1 MGDTTS
7 GWRCKSL
14 PENTWKYREMA
25 ENIPIQIIFVV
36 LPKFHEMAIPRETV
50 ESILQTA
57 RIEEVVGEFV
67 ALKKKGTNM
76 WGVCPFHNEKTPSFS
91 VNPARN
97 IFKCFGCGKAGDSAK
112 FLMEHEHYTYPEAL
126 RYLAKKYNIKIE
138 EKELTAEE
146 IMLQSVREK
155 MFNINEFADKYFVD
169 TLWNTKEGQTIG
181 LEYFRERGYLN
192 PVIEKFHLGY
202 NPDAGGGSIFTEYAK
217 KNGYSEELLEQI
229 GLSIKGQKGPYD
241 RFHGRVMFPIHNLT
255 GRVIGFGGRILV
267 NDKKSPKYQ
276 NSPESEIYDKKQT
289 LYGIYFAKNAIAR
302 QDECILV
309 EGYFDVLRMHQ
320 IGIENVVASSG
331 TSLTME
337 QIRLVKRYTKNITIL
352 YDGDAAGVHAALRG
366 TDMILSEGMN
376 VRVVVL
382 PPEHD
387 PDSFG
392 QDFSVEYVSKYLKE
406 NAKDFLRFKTELL
419 LKDAENDPIKR
430 GQVIRDIVETISVI
444 PDSIFRIT
452 YVKEC
457 SHLLD
462 MPEQTLTNELNK
474 ILRVNLK
481 KSLGLGS
488 EALPEPDTTTPKQE
502 ESIEEQLPAGYYQ
515 ERELVK
521 LLLMYGNNMIADER
535 IDENGQKVYEQV
547 SVAQLIVD
555 ELKMDGFLFTNHVN
569 RKIFE
574 VFDKAIDQGYIPD
587 DRFFVSHE
595 DETIAQLAADL
606 LSSPYKLDQWEK
618 YGIFVKRE
626 EDMLRATVL
635 SSIYRYKD
643 LIIEERRKT
652 VEEEL
657 KSAGDSDDL
666 LILLKRKIDL
676 DDIRKQINK
685 MLGIV
690 IAK

>member
-1 MGDTTS
+1 
-7 GWRCKSL
+7 
-14 PENTWKYREMA
+14 
-25 ENIPIQIIFVV
+25 
-36 LPKFHEMAIPRETV
+36 MAIPRETV
-50 ESILQTA
+50 EQILQAA

-67 ALKKKGTNM
+67 TLKKRGANLI
-76 WGVCPFHNEKTPSFS
+76 GVCPFHNEKTPSFN

-112 FLMEHEHYTYPEAL
+112 FLMEHEHFTYPEAL

-138 EKELTAEE
+138 EKEQTAEE
-146 IMLQSVREK
+146 LMLQSVREK

-169 TLWNTKEGQTIG
+169 TLWNTEEGKTIG

-192 PVIEKFHLGY
+192 PIIQKFHLGF
-202 NPDAGGGSIFTEYAK
+202 NPDAANWDAFTEHAK

-229 GLSIKGQKGPYD
+229 GLSIKGSKGLYD
-241 RFHGRVMFPIHNLT
+241 RYHGRVMFPIHNLT
-255 GRVIGFGGRILV
+255 GHVIGFGGRILI
-267 NDKKSPKYQ
+267 NDPDKKSPKYQ

-289 LYGIYFAKNAIAR
+289 LYGIYFAKNAIAK

-331 TSLTME
+331 TSLTTE
-337 QIRLVKRYTKNITIL
+337 QIRLVKRYTKNITML
-352 YDGDAAGVHAALRG
+352 YDGDAAGLHAALRG

-387 PDSFG
+387 PDTFG
-392 QDFSVEYVSKYLKE
+392 KEFSTEYVSNYLKE
-406 NAKDFLRFKTELL
+406 NAKDFIRFKTELL
-419 LKDAENDPIKR
+419 LKDAESDPIKR

-457 SHLLD
+457 SRLLD

-474 ILRVNLK
+474 ILRAKMK
-481 KSLGLGS
+481 KTLGI
-488 EALPEPDTTTPKQE
+488 EDNVVTETETTTVTKQE
-502 ESIEEQLPAGYYQ
+502 ETVEDQLPAGYYQ

-521 LLLMYGNNMIADER
+521 LLLMYGQEMIVDER
-535 IDENGQKVYEQV
+535 EDENGEKVYEQV
-547 SVAQLIVD
+547 SVAQFIVD
-555 ELKMDGFLFTNHVN
+555 DLKMDGFVFTNVVN
-569 RKIFE
+569 RKIFDI
-574 VFDKAIDQGYIPD
+574 FDQAIDAGYIPD
-587 DRFFVSHE
+587 DQFFVSHE

-606 LSSPYKLDQWEK
+606 LSTPYKLDQWDK
-618 YGIFVKRE
+618 FSIFVKRE
-626 EDMLRATVL
+626 ENNLRTTVL
-635 SSIYRYKD
+635 SSLFRYKD
-643 LIIEERRKT
+643 LIIEERRKAI
-652 VEEEL
+652 EEEL
-657 KSAGDSDDL
+657 KTTTDSDDQF
-666 LILLKRKIDL
+666 ILLKRKKDL

-685 MLGIV
+685 ELGIV
-690 IAK
+690 IAKEVGKAQ

>member
-1 MGDTTS
+1 
-7 GWRCKSL
+7 
-14 PENTWKYREMA
+14 
-25 ENIPIQIIFVV
+25 
-36 LPKFHEMAIPRETV
+36 MAIPRETV
-50 ESILQTA
+50 EQILQA
-57 RIEEVVGEFV
+57 AHIEEVVGEFV
-67 ALKKKGTNM
+67 TLKKRGSNL
-76 WGVCPFHNEKTPSFS
+76 WGNCPFHNEKTPSFS

-112 FLMEHEHYTYPEAL
+112 FLMEHEHFSYPEAL

-138 EKELTAEE
+138 EREQTAEE
-146 IMLQSVREK
+146 IMQQSIREK
-155 MFNINEFADKYFVD
+155 MFNINEFANKYFVD
-169 TLWNTKEGQTIG
+169 TLWNTDEGKTIG
-181 LEYFRERGYLN
+181 LQYFRERGYLN
-192 PVIEKFHLGY
+192 PIIEKFQLGY
-202 NPDAGGGSIFTEYAK
+202 SPAKWDAFTTYAK
-217 KNGYSEELLEQI
+217 QNGYSDELLEQI
-229 GLSIKGQKGPYD
+229 GLSLKGNKGFYD
-241 RFHGRVMFPIHNLT
+241 RYHGRVMFPIHNLT

-267 NDKKSPKYQ
+267 NDPEKKSPKYQ

-337 QIRLVKRYTKNITIL
+337 QIRLVKRYTKNITML
-352 YDGDAAGVHAALRG
+352 YDGDSAGIHAALRG
-366 TDMILSEGMN
+366 TDMILGEGMN
-376 VRVVVL
+376 VRIVVL

-387 PDSFG
+387 PDTFG
-392 QDFSVEYVSKYLKE
+392 KEYSAEYVSNYLKE
-406 NAKDFLRFKTELL
+406 NAKDFIRFKTELL

-457 SHLLD
+457 SRILD

-474 ILRVNLK
+474 ILRAKLK
-481 KSLGLGS
+481 KTLGI
-488 EALPEPDTTTPKQE
+488 EDNVVVPAPETTSTTQNQE
-502 ESIEEQLPAGYYQ
+502 ETVEDQLPAGYYQ

-521 LLLMYGNNMIADER
+521 LLLMYGKEMIVDER
-535 IDENGQKVYEQV
+535 IDESGERILEQV
-547 SVAQLIVD
+547 SVAQFIID
-555 ELKMDGFLFTNHVN
+555 DLKNDGFVFTNAVN
-569 RKIFE
+569 QKIFNI
-574 VFDKAIDQGYIPD
+574 FDHAIDEGIIPD
-587 DRFFVSHE
+587 DSFFVSNE
-595 DETIAQLAADL
+595 DETIAERAADL

-618 YGIFVKRE
+618 YGIFVKQE
-626 EDMLRATVL
+626 QDVLKAMVL

-643 LIIEERRKT
+643 LIIEQRRKV

-657 KSAGDSDDL
+657 KTAADPDDQ
-666 LILLKRKIDL
+666 LILLKRKKDL

-685 MLGIV
+685 ELGIV

>member
-1 MGDTTS
+1 
-7 GWRCKSL
+7 
-14 PENTWKYREMA
+14 
-25 ENIPIQIIFVV
+25 
-36 LPKFHEMAIPRETV
+36 
-50 ESILQTA
+50 
-57 RIEEVVGEFV
+57 
-67 ALKKKGTNM
+67 
-76 WGVCPFHNEKTPSFS
+76 
-91 VNPARN
+91 
-97 IFKCFGCGKAGDSAK
+97 
-112 FLMEHEHYTYPEAL
+112 
-126 RYLAKKYNIKIE
+126 
-138 EKELTAEE
+138 
-146 IMLQSVREK
+146 

-169 TLWNTKEGQTIG
+169 TLWNTEEGKTIG
-181 LEYFRERGYLN
+181 LEYFRERGYFD
-192 PVIEKFHLGY
+192 PIIQKFHLGY
-202 NPDAGGGSIFTEYAK
+202 NPDSAHWDAFTQHAK
-217 KNGYSEELLEQI
+217 QNGYADELLEQI
-229 GLSIKGQKGPYD
+229 GLSIKGSKGLYD
-241 RFHGRVMFPIHNLT
+241 RYHGRVMFPIHNLT

-289 LYGIYFAKNAIAR
+289 LYGIYFAKNAIAK

-337 QIRLVKRYTKNITIL
+337 QIRLVKRYTKNITML

-392 QDFSVEYVSKYLKE
+392 KEFSTEYVSNYLKD
-406 NAKDFLRFKTELL
+406 NAKDFVRFKTELL

-430 GQVIRDIVETISVI
+430 GQVVRDIVETISVI

-457 SHLLD
+457 SRLLD

-474 ILRVNLK
+474 LLRAKFK
-481 KSLGLGS
+481 KSLGPEG
-488 EALPEPDTTTPKQE
+488 EALPETDASITTPKQE
-502 ESIEEQLPAGYYQ
+502 EPLEDQLPAGYYQ

-521 LLLMYGNNMIADER
+521 LLLMYGRDTIAEERKNDE
-535 IDENGQKVYEQV
+535 GQTVYEPV
-547 SVAQLIVD
+547 TVAQFIIDDLKND
-555 ELKMDGFLFTNHVN
+555 ECLFLDPVN
-569 RKIFE
+569 RKIFNL
-574 VFDKAIDQGYIPD
+574 FDQALDTGQIPD
-587 DRFFVSHE
+587 DQYFVSYE
-595 DETIAQLAADL
+595 DEAVAQLAADL
-606 LSSPYKLDQWEK
+606 LSTPYKLDQWEK

-626 EDMLRATVL
+626 EDVLRATVL

-643 LIIEERRKT
+643 LIITDRRKAI
-652 VEEEL
+652 EEEL
-657 KSAGDSDDL
+657 KSTSDPDNQ
-666 LILLKRKIDL
+666 LILLKRKKDL

-685 MLGIV
+685 ELGIV

>member
-1 MGDTTS
+1 
-7 GWRCKSL
+7 
-14 PENTWKYREMA
+14 
-25 ENIPIQIIFVV
+25 
-36 LPKFHEMAIPRETV
+36 MAIPRETV
-50 ESILQTA
+50 EQILQAA

-67 ALKKKGTNM
+67 TLKKKGSNM
-76 WGVCPFHNEKTPSFS
+76 WGNCPFHNEKTPSFS

-112 FLMEHEHYTYPEAL
+112 FLMEHEHYSYPEAL
-126 RYLAKKYNIKIE
+126 RYLAKKYNVKIE
-138 EKELTAEE
+138 EKEQTAEE
-146 IMLQSVREK
+146 IMQQSIREK

-169 TLWNTKEGQTIG
+169 TLWNTDEGKTIG
-181 LEYFRERGYLN
+181 LEYFRERGYFD
-192 PVIEKFHLGY
+192 PIIQKFHLGY
-202 NPDAGGGSIFTEYAK
+202 NPAKWDAFTTYAK
-217 KNGYSEELLEQI
+217 QNGYSEELLEQI
-229 GLSIKGQKGPYD
+229 GLSIKGNNGLYD
-241 RFHGRVMFPIHNLT
+241 RYHGRVMFPIHSLT
-255 GRVIGFGGRILV
+255 GRVIGFGGRILT

-337 QIRLVKRYTKNITIL
+337 QIRLVKRYTKNITML
-352 YDGDAAGVHAALRG
+352 YDGDAAGIHAALRG

-382 PPEHD
+382 PPKHD
-387 PDSFG
+387 PDTFG
-392 QDFSVEYVSKYLKE
+392 KEFSTDYVNNYLKE
-406 NAKDFLRFKTELL
+406 NAKDFIRFKTELL

-457 SHLLD
+457 SRLLD

-474 ILRVNLK
+474 ILRAKLK
-481 KSLGLGS
+481 KSLGI
-488 EALPEPDTTTPKQE
+488 EDNVVPETETTTTPKQE
-502 ESIEEQLPAGYYQ
+502 ENVEDQLPAGYYQ

-521 LLLMYGNNMIADER
+521 LLLMYGREVIVDTRYDE
-535 IDENGQKVYEQV
+535 EGQPIQEQV
-547 SVAQLIVD
+547 AVAQLIID
-555 ELKMDGFLFTNHVN
+555 DLKMDGFVFTNVVN
-569 RKIFE
+569 KKIFDL
-574 VFDKAIDQGYIPD
+574 FDQAIDEGRIPD
-587 DRFFVSHE
+587 DHFFVSHE

-606 LSSPYKLDQWEK
+606 LSTPYKLDQWEK

-643 LIIEERRKT
+643 LIVEERRKAI
-652 VEEEL
+652 EEEL
-657 KSAGDSDDL
+657 KNATDADDQ
-666 LILLKRKIDL
+666 LILLKQKKDL

-685 MLGIV
+685 ELGIV

>member
-1 MGDTTS
+1 
-7 GWRCKSL
+7 
-14 PENTWKYREMA
+14 
-25 ENIPIQIIFVV
+25 
-36 LPKFHEMAIPRETV
+36 MAIPRETV
-50 ESILQTA
+50 EQILQA
-57 RIEEVVGEFV
+57 ALIEEVIGEFV
-67 ALKKKGTNM
+67 TLKKRGSNM

-112 FLMEHEHYTYPEAL
+112 FLMEHEHFTYPEAL

-138 EKELTAEE
+138 EKQQTAEE
-146 IMLQSVREK
+146 IMQQSLREK

-169 TLWNTKEGQTIG
+169 ALWNTDEGKSIG
-181 LEYFRERGYLN
+181 LEYFRERGYFD
-192 PVIEKFHLGY
+192 PIIQKFHLGY
-202 NPDAGGGSIFTEYAK
+202 SPAEWDAFTKYAK
-217 KNGYSEELLEQI
+217 QNGYADDLLEQI
-229 GLSIKGQKGPYD
+229 GFSIKGQKGLYD
-241 RFHGRVMFPIHNLT
+241 RYHGRVMFPIHNLT
-255 GRVIGFGGRILV
+255 GRVIGFGGRILT

-337 QIRLVKRYTKNITIL
+337 QIKLVKRYTKNITML
-352 YDGDAAGVHAALRG
+352 YDGDSAGQHAALRG

-376 VRVVVL
+376 VRIVLL

-387 PDSFG
+387 PDTFG
-392 QDFSVEYVSKYLKE
+392 KEYSVEYVTNYLKE
-406 NAKDFLRFKTELL
+406 NAKDFVRFKTELL

-457 SHLLD
+457 SRLLD

-474 ILRVNLK
+474 ILRAKLK
-481 KSLGLGS
+481 KTLGI
-488 EALPEPDTTTPKQE
+488 EDNVVPESNTTAPPQQE
-502 ESIEEQLPAGYYQ
+502 SVEEQLPVGYYQ

-521 LLLMYGNNMIADER
+521 LLLMYGSEIFVDVRE
-535 IDENGQKVYEQV
+535 DENKEKVYEQV
-547 SVAQLIVD
+547 SVAQYIID
-555 ELKMDGFLFTNHVN
+555 ELKQDDISFTNVVN
-569 RKIFE
+569 HKIFE
-574 VFDKAIDQGYIPD
+574 IFDHALDEGKIPNDQ
-587 DRFFVSHE
+587 FFVSHE
-595 DETIAQLAADL
+595 DETIAERAADL
-606 LSSPYKLDQWEK
+606 LSTPYKLDQWEK
-618 YGIFVKRE
+618 Y
-626 EDMLRATVL
+626 
-635 SSIYRYKD
+635 SIYVKQEENILAAIVTTSVARYRE
-643 LIIEERRKT
+643 LIVDERCRAI
-652 VEEEL
+652 EEEL
-657 KSAGDSDDL
+657 KTTEDPEDQ
-666 LILLKRKIDL
+666 LILLKRKKDL
-676 DDIRKQINK
+676 DDIRRKLNK
-685 MLGIV
+685 ELGIV

>member
-1 MGDTTS
+1 
-7 GWRCKSL
+7 
-14 PENTWKYREMA
+14 
-25 ENIPIQIIFVV
+25 
-36 LPKFHEMAIPRETV
+36 MAIPRETV
-50 ESILQTA
+50 EQILQAA

-67 ALKKKGTNM
+67 TLKKRGSNM
-76 WGVCPFHNEKTPSFS
+76 WGNCPFHNEKTPSFS

-112 FLMEHEHYTYPEAL
+112 FLMEHEHFSYPEAL

-138 EKELTAEE
+138 EKEQTAEE
-146 IMLQSVREK
+146 IMQQSIREK
-155 MFNINEFADKYFVD
+155 MFNVNEFADKYFVD
-169 TLWNTKEGQTIG
+169 TLWNTDEGKTIG
-181 LEYFRERGYLN
+181 LQYFRERGYFD
-192 PVIEKFHLGY
+192 PIIQKFHLGY
-202 NPDAGGGSIFTEYAK
+202 SPAKWDAFTEYAK
-217 KNGYSEELLEQI
+217 KNGYSDELLEQI
-229 GLSIKGQKGPYD
+229 GFSIKGQKGLYD
-241 RFHGRVMFPIHNLT
+241 RYHGRVMFPIHSLT

-289 LYGIYFAKNAIAR
+289 LYGIYFAKNAIAK

-337 QIRLVKRYTKNITIL
+337 QIRLVKRYTKNITML

-387 PDSFG
+387 PDTFAKE
-392 QDFSVEYVSKYLKE
+392 FSVEYVTNYLKD
-406 NAKDFLRFKTELL
+406 NAKDFVRFKTELL
-419 LKDAENDPIKR
+419 LKDAQNDPIKR

-457 SHLLD
+457 SRLLD

-474 ILRVNLK
+474 ILRAKLK
-481 KSLGLGS
+481 KTLGI
-488 EALPEPDTTTPKQE
+488 EENVVTETDTTTTPKQDE
-502 ESIEEQLPAGYYQ
+502 TVEDQLPAGYYQ

-521 LLLMYGNNMIADER
+521 LLLMYGREMIVDER
-535 IDENGQKVYEQV
+535 KDEEDQLVYEQV
-547 SVAQLIVD
+547 SVAQFIID
-555 ELKMDGFLFTNHVN
+555 DLKNDGCLFLDPVN
-569 RKIFE
+569 RK
-574 VFDKAIDQGYIPD
+574 VFDLIDRAIDEGNIPD
-587 DRFFVSHE
+587 DQFFVSNE
-595 DETIAQLAADL
+595 DEAIAQLAADL
-606 LSSPYKLDQWEK
+606 LSSPYKLDQWARHN
-618 YGIFVKRE
+618 IFVLSE
-626 EDMLRATVL
+626 EDNLRNTVM
-635 SSIYRYKD
+635 SSLLRYKD
-643 LIIEERRKT
+643 LIIEDRRKAI
-652 VEEEL
+652 EEEL
-657 KSAGDSDDL
+657 KTTEELDNQ
-666 LILLKRKIDL
+666 LILLKRKKDL
-676 DDIRKQINK
+676 DDIRMRINK
-685 MLGIV
+685 ELGIV

>member
-1 MGDTTS
+1 
-7 GWRCKSL
+7 
-14 PENTWKYREMA
+14 
-25 ENIPIQIIFVV
+25 
-36 LPKFHEMAIPRETV
+36 MAIPRETV
-50 ESILQTA
+50 EQILQA
-57 RIEEVVGEFV
+57 AHIEEVVGEFV
-67 ALKKKGTNM
+67 TLKKRGSNM
-76 WGVCPFHNEKTPSFS
+76 WGNCPFHNEKTPSFS

-112 FLMEHEHYTYPEAL
+112 FLMEHEHFSYPEAL

-138 EKELTAEE
+138 EKEQTAEE
-146 IMLQSVREK
+146 IMQQSIREK

-169 TLWNTKEGQTIG
+169 TLWNTDEGKTIG
-181 LEYFRERGYLN
+181 LQYFRERGYFD
-192 PVIEKFHLGY
+192 PIIQKFHLGY
-202 NPDAGGGSIFTEYAK
+202 SPAEWDAFTKHAK
-217 KNGYSEELLEQI
+217 QNGYNEELLEQI
-229 GLSIKGQKGPYD
+229 GLSIKGNKGLYD
-241 RFHGRVMFPIHNLT
+241 RYHGRVMFPIHSLT

-337 QIRLVKRYTKNITIL
+337 QIRLVKRYTKNITML

-387 PDSFG
+387 PDTFG
-392 QDFSVEYVSKYLKE
+392 KEFSVEYVSNYLKD
-406 NAKDFLRFKTELL
+406 NAKDFVRFKTELL
-419 LKDAENDPIKR
+419 LKDAQNDPIKR

-444 PDSIFRIT
+444 PDSIYRIT

-457 SHLLD
+457 SRLLD

-474 ILRVNLK
+474 ILRAKFK
-481 KSLGLGS
+481 KSLGVDDNV
-488 EALPEPDTTTPKQE
+488 APETETNTATQPKQDE
-502 ESIEEQLPAGYYQ
+502 TLEDQLPAGYYQ

-521 LLLMYGNNMIADER
+521 LLLMYGSSTITDER
-535 IDENGQKVYEQV
+535 IDEEGQRIYEQV
-547 SVAQLIVD
+547 SVAQFIVD
-555 ELKMDGFLFTNHVN
+555 DLKNDGFVFTNAVN
-569 RKIFE
+569 KKIFDI
-574 VFDKAIDQGYIPD
+574 FDRAIDEGRIPD
-587 DRFFVSHE
+587 DSFFVSHE

-606 LSSPYKLDQWEK
+606 LSSPYKLDQWDK
-618 YGIFVKRE
+618 FSIFVKSE
-626 EDMLRATVL
+626 ENNLRATVL

-643 LIIEERRKT
+643 LIIEDRRKA

-657 KSAGDSDDL
+657 KNTEDMDDQ
-666 LILLKRKIDL
+666 LILLKRKKDL

-685 MLGIV
+685 ELGIV

>member
-1 MGDTTS
+1 
-7 GWRCKSL
+7 
-14 PENTWKYREMA
+14 
-25 ENIPIQIIFVV
+25 
-36 LPKFHEMAIPRETV
+36 MAIPRETV
-50 ESILQTA
+50 EQILQA
-57 RIEEVVGEFV
+57 AHIEDVVGEFV
-67 ALKKKGTNM
+67 TLKKKGSNL
-76 WGVCPFHNEKTPSFS
+76 WGNCPFHNEKTPSFS

-138 EKELTAEE
+138 EKQQTAEE
-146 IMLQSVREK
+146 IMQQSIREK

-169 TLWNTKEGQTIG
+169 TLWNTDEGKTIG
-181 LEYFRERGYLN
+181 LEYFRERGYFD
-192 PVIEKFHLGY
+192 PIIQKFHLGY
-202 NPDAGGGSIFTEYAK
+202 NPAKWDAFTTYAK
-217 KNGYSEELLEQI
+217 QNGYSEELLEQI
-229 GLSIKGQKGPYD
+229 GLSIKGNNGLYD
-241 RFHGRVMFPIHNLT
+241 RYHGRVMFPIHSLT

-289 LYGIYFAKNAIAR
+289 LYGIYFAKNAISR

-337 QIRLVKRYTKNITIL
+337 QIRLVKRYTKNITML
-352 YDGDAAGVHAALRG
+352 YDGDAAGIHAALRG

-387 PDSFG
+387 PDTFG
-392 QDFSVEYVSKYLKE
+392 KEFSVEYVSNYLKE
-406 NAKDFLRFKTELL
+406 NAKDFIRFKTELL

-457 SHLLD
+457 SRLLD

-474 ILRVNLK
+474 ILRTKLK
-481 KSLGLGS
+481 KTLGI
-488 EALPEPDTTTPKQE
+488 EDNVIPETDTMVVTPKQE
-502 ESIEEQLPAGYYQ
+502 ENVEDQLPAGYYQ

-521 LLLMYGNNMIADER
+521 LLLMYGQELIVDER
-535 IDENGQKVYEQV
+535 EDENGEKIYEQV
-547 SVAQLIVD
+547 TVAQLIVD
-555 ELKMDGFLFTNHVN
+555 DLKMDGFTFTNIVN
-569 RKIFE
+569 KKIFDI
-574 VFDKAIDQGYIPD
+574 FDQALDENRIPD
-587 DRFFVSHE
+587 DQYFVSNE

-606 LSSPYKLDQWEK
+606 LSTPYKLDQWDK

-626 EDMLRATVL
+626 ENMLRDTVL
-635 SSIYRYKD
+635 SSLFRYKD
-643 LIIEERRKT
+643 LIIEERRKDIEEALKN
-652 VEEEL
+652 EEEL
-657 KSAGDSDDL
+657 DNQ
-666 LILLKRKIDL
+666 LILLKQKKDL
-676 DDIRKQINK
+676 DDIRKQINRH
-685 MLGIV
+685 LGIV

>member
-1 MGDTTS
+1 
-7 GWRCKSL
+7 
-14 PENTWKYREMA
+14 
-25 ENIPIQIIFVV
+25 
-36 LPKFHEMAIPRETV
+36 MAIPRETV
-50 ESILQTA
+50 EQILQA
-57 RIEEVVGEFV
+57 AHIEEVVGEFV
-67 ALKKKGTNM
+67 TLKKRGTNLI
-76 WGVCPFHNEKTPSFS
+76 GLCPFHNEKTPSFN
-91 VNPARN
+91 VNPALN

-112 FLMEHEHYTYPEAL
+112 FLMEHEHFTYPEAL

-138 EKELTAEE
+138 EKQQTAEE
-146 IMLQSVREK
+146 IMQQSLREK

-169 TLWNTKEGQTIG
+169 TLWNTEEGKTIG

-192 PVIEKFHLGY
+192 PIIEKFHLGY
-202 NPDAGGGSIFTEYAK
+202 NPDSAHWDAFTEHAK

-229 GLSIKGQKGPYD
+229 GLSIKGSKGLYD
-241 RFHGRVMFPIHNLT
+241 RYHGRVMFPIHNLT
-255 GRVIGFGGRILV
+255 GRVIGFGGRILT

-289 LYGIYFAKNAIAR
+289 LYGIYFAKNTIAK

-337 QIRLVKRYTKNITIL
+337 QIRLVKRYTKNITML
-352 YDGDAAGVHAALRG
+352 YDGDAAGIHAALRG

-387 PDSFG
+387 PDTFG
-392 QDFSVEYVSKYLKE
+392 KEFSTEYVSNYLKE
-406 NAKDFLRFKTELL
+406 NAKDFIRFKTELL

-457 SHLLD
+457 SRLLD

-474 ILRVNLK
+474 ILRAKLK
-481 KSLGLGS
+481 KTLGIEEGVVS
-488 EALPEPDTTTPKQE
+488 ETDTTIVTPKQE
-502 ESIEEQLPAGYYQ
+502 DTVEEQLPAGYYQ

-521 LLLMYGNNMIADER
+521 LLLMYGKNMIADER
-535 IDENGQKVYEQV
+535 LDENGQKVYEQV
-547 SVAQLIVD
+547 SVAQMIVD
-555 ELKMDGFLFTNHVN
+555 DLKIDGFVFTNVVN
-569 RKIFE
+569 KKIFDI
-574 VFDKAIDQGYIPD
+574 FDQAIDKGHIPD
-587 DRFFVSHE
+587 DQLFIFNE
-595 DETIAQLAADL
+595 DETIALLAADL
-606 LSSPYKLDQWEK
+606 LSTPYKLDQWEK
-618 YGIFVKRE
+618 YGIVVKQE
-626 EDMLRATVL
+626 EDVLRTTVL
-635 SSIYRYKD
+635 STLYRYKD
-643 LIIEERRKT
+643 LIIEERRKAI
-652 VEEEL
+652 EEEL
-657 KSAGDSDDL
+657 KNTTDAADQ
-666 LILLKRKIDL
+666 LILLKQKKDL
-676 DDIRKQINK
+676 DDIRIQINK
-685 MLGIV
+685 ELGIV

>member
-1 MGDTTS
+1 
-7 GWRCKSL
+7 
-14 PENTWKYREMA
+14 
-25 ENIPIQIIFVV
+25 
-36 LPKFHEMAIPRETV
+36 MAIPRETV
-50 ESILQTA
+50 EQILQA
-57 RIEEVVGEFV
+57 SRIEEVVGEFV
-67 ALKKKGTNM
+67 TLKKKGSNL
-76 WGVCPFHNEKTPSFS
+76 WGNCPFHNEKTPSFS

-138 EKELTAEE
+138 EKEQTAEE
-146 IMLQSVREK
+146 IMQQSLREK

-169 TLWNTKEGQTIG
+169 TLWNTEEGRTIG
-181 LEYFRERGYLN
+181 LEYFRERGYFD
-192 PVIEKFHLGY
+192 PIIQKFHLGY
-202 NPDAGGGSIFTEYAK
+202 NPAKWDAFSEYAK
-217 KNGYSEELLEQI
+217 KNGYSDELLEQI
-229 GLSIKGQKGPYD
+229 GLSIKGSNGLYD
-241 RFHGRVMFPIHNLT
+241 RYHGRVMFPIHNLT

-289 LYGIYFAKNAIAR
+289 LYGIYFAKNAIAK

-337 QIRLVKRYTKNITIL
+337 QIRLVKRYTKNITML
-352 YDGDAAGVHAALRG
+352 YDGDAAGIHAALRG

-387 PDSFG
+387 PDTFG
-392 QDFSVEYVSKYLKE
+392 KEFSTEYVNNYLKD
-406 NAKDFLRFKTELL
+406 NAKDFIRFKTELL

-457 SHLLD
+457 SRILD

-474 ILRVNLK
+474 LLRAKLK
-481 KSLGLGS
+481 KTLGI
-488 EALPEPDTTTPKQE
+488 ENDVVPETDTTTTTPKQE
-502 ESIEEQLPAGYYQ
+502 ETLEEQLPAGYYQ

-521 LLLMYGNNMIADER
+521 LLLMYGQEMIVDER
-535 IDENGQKVYEQV
+535 IDEDGQRVLEQV
-547 SVAQLIVD
+547 TVAQFIID
-555 ELKMDGFLFTNHVN
+555 DLKNDGCLFLDSVN
-569 RKIFE
+569 RKIFDH
-574 VFDKAIDQGYIPD
+574 FDHAIDEGHIPD
-587 DRFFVSHE
+587 DSFFVSNE
-595 DETIAQLAADL
+595 DEAVSQLAADL

-618 YGIFVKRE
+618 HGIFVKRE
-626 EDMLRATVL
+626 EDVLRATVL

-643 LIIEERRKT
+643 LIIENRRKA

-657 KSAGDSDDL
+657 KTAKDPDDQ
-666 LILLKRKIDL
+666 LILLKQKKDL
-676 DDIRKQINK
+676 DDIRKQLNK
-685 MLGIV
+685 ELGIV

>member
-1 MGDTTS
+1 
-7 GWRCKSL
+7 
-14 PENTWKYREMA
+14 
-25 ENIPIQIIFVV
+25 
-36 LPKFHEMAIPRETV
+36 MAIPRETV
-50 ESILQTA
+50 EQILQA
-57 RIEEVVGEFV
+57 AHIEEVVGEFV
-67 ALKKKGTNM
+67 TLKKRGSNM

-112 FLMEHEHYTYPEAL
+112 FLMEHEHFSYPEAL

-138 EKELTAEE
+138 EKEQTAEE
-146 IMLQSVREK
+146 LMAQSLREK

-169 TLWNTKEGQTIG
+169 TLWNTEGGRTIG
-181 LEYFRERGYLN
+181 LEYFRERGYFD
-192 PVIEKFHLGY
+192 PIIQKFHLGF
-202 NPDAGGGSIFTEYAK
+202 NPDNAKRDAFTEHAK

-229 GLSIKGQKGPYD
+229 GLSIKGSKGLYD
-241 RFHGRVMFPIHNLT
+241 RYHGRVMFPIHNLT

-289 LYGIYFAKNAIAR
+289 LYGIYFAKNAIAKS
-302 QDECILV
+302 DECILV

-337 QIRLVKRYTKNITIL
+337 QIRLVKRYTKNITML
-352 YDGDAAGVHAALRG
+352 YDGDAAGIHAALRG

-387 PDSFG
+387 PDTFG
-392 QDFSVEYVSKYLKE
+392 KEFPTEYVSNYLKD
-406 NAKDFLRFKTELL
+406 NAKDFIRFKTELL

-457 SHLLD
+457 SRILD

-474 ILRVNLK
+474 LLRAKFK
-481 KSLGLGS
+481 KSLGQEGDALS
-488 EALPEPDTTTPKQE
+488 ETETIAVTPKQE
-502 ESIEEQLPAGYYQ
+502 ETLEEQLPPGYYQ

-521 LLLMYGNNMIADER
+521 LLLMYGQDT
-535 IDENGQKVYEQV
+535 
-547 SVAQLIVD
+547 IVD
-555 ELKMDGFLFTNHVN
+555 ERFDEEGQPILEQVTVAQFIIDDLKNDGCLFLDPVN
-569 RKIFE
+569 RKIFDI
-574 VFDKAIDQGYIPD
+574 FDHALDEGQIPNDQ
-587 DRFFVSHE
+587 FFISNE
-595 DETIAQLAADL
+595 DEAIAQLAADL

-618 YGIFVKRE
+618 YGIFVKQE
-626 EDMLRATVL
+626 ENRLRATVL

-643 LIIEERRKT
+643 LIIEGRRKT
-652 VEEEL
+652 LEEEL
-657 KSAGDSDDL
+657 KTTTNLDDQ
-666 LILLKRKIDL
+666 LILLKQKKDL
-676 DDIRKQINK
+676 DDIRKQLNK
-685 MLGIV
+685 ELGIV

>member
-1 MGDTTS
+1 
-7 GWRCKSL
+7 
-14 PENTWKYREMA
+14 
-25 ENIPIQIIFVV
+25 
-36 LPKFHEMAIPRETV
+36 MAIPRETV
-50 ESILQTA
+50 EQILQAA

-67 ALKKKGTNM
+67 TLKKRGSNL
-76 WGVCPFHNEKTPSFS
+76 WGNCPFHNEKTPSFS

-112 FLMEHEHYTYPEAL
+112 FLMEHEHFTYPEAL

-138 EKELTAEE
+138 EKQQTAEE
-146 IMLQSVREK
+146 IMQQSIREK
-155 MFNINEFADKYFVD
+155 MYNINEFADKYFVD
-169 TLWNTKEGQTIG
+169 TLWNTEEGRTIG

-192 PVIEKFHLGY
+192 PIIEKFHLGY
-202 NPDAGGGSIFTEYAK
+202 NPDSAHWDAFTEHAK

-229 GLSIKGQKGPYD
+229 GLSIKGSKGLYD
-241 RFHGRVMFPIHNLT
+241 RYHGRVMFPIHSLT

-289 LYGIYFAKNAIAR
+289 LYGIYFSKNAIAR

-337 QIRLVKRYTKNITIL
+337 QIRLVKRYTKNITML
-352 YDGDAAGVHAALRG
+352 YDGDAAGIHAALRG

-387 PDSFG
+387 PDTFG
-392 QDFSVEYVSKYLKE
+392 KEFSTEYVSNYLKE
-406 NAKDFLRFKTELL
+406 NAKDFIRFKTELL
-419 LKDAENDPIKR
+419 LKDVESDPIKR
-430 GQVIRDIVETISVI
+430 GQVIREIVETISVI

-457 SHLLD
+457 SRLLD

-474 ILRVNLK
+474 ILRSKLK
-481 KSLGLGS
+481 KTLGI
-488 EALPEPDTTTPKQE
+488 EDNVVPETDATTVTPKQE
-502 ESIEEQLPAGYYQ
+502 ESVEDQLPAGYYQ

-521 LLLMYGNNMIADER
+521 LLLMYGKEMIADER
-535 IDENGQKVYEQV
+535 LDENGEKIYEQV

-555 ELKMDGFLFTNHVN
+555 DLKMDDFVFTNVVN
-569 RKIFE
+569 KKIFDI
-574 VFDKAIDQGYIPD
+574 FDQAIDAGYIPD
-587 DRFFVSHE
+587 DQFFVSNE

-606 LSSPYKLDQWEK
+606 LSTPYKLDQWEK

-643 LIIEERRKT
+643 LIIEERRKAI
-652 VEEEL
+652 EEEL
-657 KSAGDSDDL
+657 KTPEDADDQF
-666 LILLKRKIDL
+666 ILLKRKKDL

-685 MLGIV
+685 ELGIV

>member
-1 MGDTTS
+1 
-7 GWRCKSL
+7 
-14 PENTWKYREMA
+14 
-25 ENIPIQIIFVV
+25 
-36 LPKFHEMAIPRETV
+36 MAIPRETV
-50 ESILQTA
+50 EQILQA
-57 RIEEVVGEFV
+57 AHIEEVGGEFV
-67 ALKKKGTNM
+67 TLKKRGSNM
-76 WGVCPFHNEKTPSFS
+76 WGNCPFHNEKTPSFS

-112 FLMEHEHYTYPEAL
+112 FLMEHEHFSYPQAL

-138 EKELTAEE
+138 EKEQTAEE
-146 IMLQSVREK
+146 IMQQSISEK

-169 TLWNTKEGQTIG
+169 TLWNTDEGKTIG
-181 LEYFRERGYLN
+181 LQYFRERGYFD
-192 PVIEKFHLGY
+192 PIIQKFHLGY
-202 NPDAGGGSIFTEYAK
+202 SPAEWDAFTKHAK
-217 KNGYSEELLEQI
+217 QNGYSEELLEQI
-229 GLSIKGQKGPYD
+229 GLSIKGQKGLYD
-241 RFHGRVMFPIHNLT
+241 RYHGRVMFPIHGLT
-255 GRVIGFGGRILV
+255 GRVIGFGGRILT

-289 LYGIYFAKNAIAR
+289 LYGIYFAKNAIAK

-337 QIRLVKRYTKNITIL
+337 QIRLVKRYTKNITML
-352 YDGDAAGVHAALRG
+352 YDGDAAGIHAALRG

-387 PDSFG
+387 PDTFG
-392 QDFSVEYVSKYLKE
+392 KEFSVENVSNYLKD
-406 NAKDFLRFKTELL
+406 NAKDFVRFKTELL
-419 LKDAENDPIKR
+419 LKDAQNDPIKR

-457 SHLLD
+457 SRLLD

-474 ILRVNLK
+474 ILRAKFK
-481 KSLGLGS
+481 KSLGV
-488 EALPEPDTTTPKQE
+488 EENVVTETETTTMPKQE
-502 ESIEEQLPAGYYQ
+502 ETVEDQLPAGYYQ

-521 LLLMYGNNMIADER
+521 LLLMYGSTTITDER
-535 IDENGQKVYEQV
+535 IDEDGQRIYEQV
-547 SVAQLIVD
+547 SVAQFIVD
-555 ELKMDGFLFTNHVN
+555 DLKNDGFVFTNADN
-569 RKIFE
+569 KKIFDI
-574 VFDKAIDQGYIPD
+574 FDRAIDEGPIPQGQY
-587 DRFFVSHE
+587 FTSNE

-606 LSSPYKLDQWEK
+606 LSSPYKLDQWDK
-618 YGIFVKRE
+618 FSIFVKSE
-626 EDMLRATVL
+626 ENNLRATVL

-643 LIIEERRKT
+643 LIIEDRRKA

-657 KSAGDSDDL
+657 KNTEDMDDQ
-666 LILLKRKIDL
+666 LILLKRKKDL

-685 MLGIV
+685 ELGIV

>member
-1 MGDTTS
+1 
-7 GWRCKSL
+7 
-14 PENTWKYREMA
+14 
-25 ENIPIQIIFVV
+25 
-36 LPKFHEMAIPRETV
+36 MAIPRKTV
-50 ESILQTA
+50 EQILQA
-57 RIEEVVGEFV
+57 AHIEEVVGEFV
-67 ALKKKGTNM
+67 TLKKRGTNM
-76 WGVCPFHNEKTPSFS
+76 WGNCPFHNEKTPSFS

-112 FLMEHEHYTYPEAL
+112 FLMEHEHFSYPEAL

-138 EKELTAEE
+138 EKEQTAEE

-169 TLWNTKEGQTIG
+169 TLWNTDEGKTIG
-181 LEYFRERGYLN
+181 LQYFRERGYLN
-192 PVIEKFHLGY
+192 PIIEKFHLGY
-202 NPDAGGGSIFTEYAK
+202 SPAKWDAFTNYAK

-229 GLSIKGQKGPYD
+229 GLSIKGQNGLYD
-241 RFHGRVMFPIHNLT
+241 RYHGRVMFPIHSLT
-255 GRVIGFGGRILV
+255 GRVIGFGGRILT

-337 QIRLVKRYTKNITIL
+337 QIRLVKRYTKNITML
-352 YDGDAAGVHAALRG
+352 YDGDSAGIHAALRG
-366 TDMILSEGMN
+366 TDMILGEGMN
-376 VRVVVL
+376 VRIVVL

-387 PDSFG
+387 PDTFG
-392 QDFSVEYVSKYLKE
+392 KEFSVEYVSNYLKE
-406 NAKDFLRFKTELL
+406 NAKDFIRFKTELL

-457 SHLLD
+457 SRLLD

-474 ILRVNLK
+474 ILRAKFK
-481 KSLGLGS
+481 KELGQEA
-488 EALPEPDTTTPKQE
+488 EALPDPETTAPKQE
-502 ESIEEQLPAGYYQ
+502 EKIEDQLPAGYYQ

-521 LLLMYGNNMIADER
+521 LLLMYGQEMIADER
-535 IDENGQKVYEQV
+535 IDENGQKIYEQV
-547 SVAQLIVD
+547 SVTQFIID
-555 ELKMDGFLFTNHVN
+555 DLKNDGFPFTNVVN
-569 RKIFE
+569 KKIFDI
-574 VFDKAIDQGYIPD
+574 FDQALDQGYIPND
-587 DRFFVSHE
+587 QFFISNE
-595 DETIAQLAADL
+595 DETIAHLAADL
-606 LSSPYKLDQWEK
+606 LSTPYKLDQWEK
-618 YGIFVKRE
+618 YGIYVKRE
-626 EDMLRATVL
+626 ENMLRATVL
-635 SSIYRYKD
+635 SSLYRYKD

-652 VEEEL
+652 IEEAL
-657 KSAGDSDDL
+657 KIEEDPDNQ
-666 LILLKRKIDL
+666 LILLKRKKDL

-685 MLGIV
+685 ELGIV

>member
-1 MGDTTS
+1 
-7 GWRCKSL
+7 
-14 PENTWKYREMA
+14 
-25 ENIPIQIIFVV
+25 
-36 LPKFHEMAIPRETV
+36 MAIPRETV
-50 ESILQTA
+50 EQILQA
-57 RIEEVVGEFV
+57 AHIEEVVGEFV
-67 ALKKKGTNM
+67 TLKKKGSNM
-76 WGVCPFHNEKTPSFS
+76 WGNCPFHNEKTPSFS

-112 FLMEHEHYTYPEAL
+112 FLMEHEHFSYPEAL

-138 EKELTAEE
+138 EKEQTAEE
-146 IMLQSVREK
+146 IMQQSIREK

-169 TLWNTKEGQTIG
+169 SLWNTDEGKTIG

-192 PVIEKFHLGY
+192 PIIEKFHLGY
-202 NPDAGGGSIFTEYAK
+202 SPAEWDAFTKHAK
-217 KNGYSEELLEQI
+217 QNGYSDELLEQI
-229 GLSIKGQKGPYD
+229 GLSIKGQKGLYD
-241 RFHGRVMFPIHNLT
+241 RYHGRVMFPIHSLT
-255 GRVIGFGGRILV
+255 GRVIGFGGRILT

-289 LYGIYFAKNAIAR
+289 LYGIYFAKNAIAK

-337 QIRLVKRYTKNITIL
+337 QIRLVKRYTKNITML

-387 PDSFG
+387 PDTFG
-392 QDFSVEYVSKYLKE
+392 KEFSVEYVSNYLKD
-406 NAKDFLRFKTELL
+406 NAKDFVRFKTELL
-419 LKDAENDPIKR
+419 LKDAQNDPIKR

-457 SHLLD
+457 SRLLD

-474 ILRVNLK
+474 ILRAKFK
-481 KSLGLGS
+481 KSLGV
-488 EALPEPDTTTPKQE
+488 EDNVVTETETTTMPKQE
-502 ESIEEQLPAGYYQ
+502 ETVEDQLPAGYYQ

-521 LLLMYGNNMIADER
+521 LLLMYGSTTITDER
-535 IDENGQKVYEQV
+535 IDEEGQRIYEQV
-547 SVAQLIVD
+547 SVAQFIVD
-555 ELKMDGFLFTNHVN
+555 DLKNDGFVFTNAVN
-569 RKIFE
+569 KKIFDI
-574 VFDKAIDQGYIPD
+574 FDRAIDEGRIPD
-587 DRFFVSHE
+587 DSFFVSHE

-606 LSSPYKLDQWEK
+606 LSSPYKLDQWDK
-618 YGIFVKRE
+618 FSIFVKSE
-626 EDMLRATVL
+626 ENNLRATVL

-643 LIIEERRKT
+643 LIIEDRRKA

-657 KSAGDSDDL
+657 KATSDLDDQ
-666 LILLKRKIDL
+666 LILLKRKKDL

-685 MLGIV
+685 ELGIV